1 MTLFRRI
8 RILLFFLLLGHTA
21 IHAQQKSGDTIF
33 FQTDTFFNCL
43 GIPYCYYVQ
52 SFEYHNEKNA
62 EIVVTF
68 TFTTKKNQAIT
79 YRQETLNGRLEW
91 LEKEGVYKKEGIVE
105 AVTTYLP
112 AHNTVTW
119 KYRYIV
125 NTKPADEIIT
135 FDKSALLMMDDN
147 LKVEKIVWGQRKL
160 LLKKNL
166 F

>member
-1 MTLFRRI
+1 MILSNKFRLF
-8 RILLFFLLLGHTA
+8 LLFLLLSYTVGY
-21 IHAQQKSGDTIF
+21 AQQNSRDTIF
-33 FQTDTFFNCL
+33 VQTDTAFNVL
-43 GIPYCYYVQ
+43 GIPNYYYTRI
-52 SFEYHNEKNA
+52 FEYDSEKPA
-62 EIVVTF
+62 EILITF
-68 TFTTKKNQAIT
+68 VFTTQKNQAIT